1 LYNSSHIHSPDS
13 PGTPQMTSSPKLS
26 KEHNNKITKHRRRPL
41 PTDQ

>member
-1 LYNSSHIHSPDS
+1 
-13 PGTPQMTSSPKLS
+13 MTSSPKLS